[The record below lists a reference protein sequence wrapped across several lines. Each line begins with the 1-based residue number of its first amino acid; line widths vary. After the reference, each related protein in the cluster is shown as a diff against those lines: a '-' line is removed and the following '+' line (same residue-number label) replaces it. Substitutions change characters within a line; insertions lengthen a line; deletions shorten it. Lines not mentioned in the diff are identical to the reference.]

1 MLHVDNLMI
10 IVQYHNLF
18 DQKLSNYIPHKE
30 TSLFSSQVL
39 ISINKHLINVKHI
52 L

>member
-1 MLHVDNLMI
+1 MLHASTLMI
-10 IVQYHNLF
+10 IVQHHNLF

-30 TSLFSSQVL
+30 TSLFSSN
-39 ISINKHLINVKHI
+39 NKHLIDVKHI

>member
-1 MLHVDNLMI
+1 MLHVNTLMI

-18 DQKLSNYIPHKE
+18 DQKLSDYIPHKE
-30 TSLFSSQVL
+30 TSLFSSN
-39 ISINKHLINVKHI
+39 NKHLIDVKHI

>member
-1 MLHVDNLMI
+1 MLHANTLMT
-10 IVQYHNLF
+10 IVQYPNLF

-30 TSLFSSQVL
+30 TSLFLSNNKYL
-39 ISINKHLINVKHI
+39 IDVKHI